1 MLYKQTKKKQE
12 LYYRKRPQSAD
23 SLSITHTHTHLQTD
37 NVTKEATGFIGTIK
51 R

>member
-23 SLSITHTHTHLQTD
+23 SLSITHTHLQTD